1 MKFMTFRRGDRVEV
15 GILDTSTA
23 SVSPLSS
30 YFDGEWD
37 LVRTI
42 EHWREVGPT
51 LASHGGEPI
60 SVEDVEILAPF
71 PRPHRNII
79 CIGKNY
85 LEHVEEFQKSGY
97 DKTQP
102 SQPMDRAIFFTKATT
117 TVCSPNSIIEDHS
130 ALSTEIDYEA
140 ELAVII
146 GSTCRRVPAE
156 EALDH
161 VWGYT
166 IVNDVTARD
175 LQRDHQQWFLGKSL
189 DGFCPMG
196 PVAVTRDELD
206 LADTA
211 ITSTVNG
218 ELRQSSNTSMLMR
231 GVPELISTLSAAMTL
246 VPGDIIA
253 TGTPSGVG
261 IGFSPPRFLSPGD
274 TVSVRIQG
282 LGCLT
287 NQYGGSV
294 MAGATDILEGL
305 RD

>member
-1 MKFMTFRRGDRVEV
+1 MKFMTFRRGGRVEV
-15 GILDTSTA
+15 GILDA
-23 SVSPLSS
+23 SSRSLVPLSS
-30 YFDGEWD
+30 ALGGEWD
-37 LVRTI
+37 LVRLI
-42 EHWREVGPT
+42 EHWQEASAA
-51 LASHGGEPI
+51 LARHAGESIP
-60 SVEDVEILAPF
+60 VADVEVLAPF
-71 PRPHRNII
+71 PTPRRNII
-79 CIGKNY
+79 CVGKNY
-85 LEHVEEFQKSGY
+85 REHVEEFEKSGY
-97 DKTQP
+97 DKTQ
-102 SQPMDRAIFFTKATT
+102 SAQPMDRAIFFTKATS
-117 TVCSPNSIIEDHS
+117 TVCGPNSIIEDHS

-146 GSTCRRVPAE
+146 GSTCRGVSAE
-156 EALDH
+156 SALDH

-175 LQRDHQQWFLGKSL
+175 VQRDHLQWFLGKSL

-196 PVAVTRDELD
+196 PVAATFDELD

-211 ITSTVNG
+211 ITSSVNG
-218 ELRQSSNTSMLMR
+218 ELRQSSNTGMLMR
-231 GVPELISTLSAAMTL
+231 GVPELIETLSAAMTL

-261 IGFSPPRFLSPGD
+261 IGFTPPRFLAPGD

-294 MAGATDILEGL
+294 MAGATDILDGL
-305 RD
+305 SE